1 MKIVSIR
8 IETASEIDRKI
19 LRVAGKLCS
28 TDVPEL
34 ERAVSAA
41 GGSLVLD
48 LTDLR
53 GADVEGARALNGLRA
68 GGVRLRGVSRYLE
81 LLLNQ
86 GELSS

>member
-1 MKIVSIR
+1 MSIR
-8 IETASEIDRKI
+8 IETASEIDRKV

-41 GGSLVLD
+41 GESLVLD

-53 GADVEGARALNGLRA
+53 GADADGVRALSGLRA
-68 GGVRLRGVSRYLE
+68 GGARLRGVSRYLA
-81 LLLNQ
+81 LLLSPS
-86 GELSS
+86 EPSR